1 MGERGPAPKAKT
13 VRARDGKVNE
23 TLYADGEVRGF
34 DLPDEALEENEVWH
48 PVVREWWEA
57 FRRSPQAKLIVTDVQ
72 WWDLVAAMRVFQ
84 DFWAGKA
91 RGRTLRSAEL
101 RAILAG
107 YLVSPAAA
115 RRSGIDIT
123 LPPTDPDEAEA
134 EAAKTRGPGT
144 VTSLDSR
151 RARLLA
157 PADDEPEKKPAKKAV
172 ARKAPAKKAPVKRA
186 PAKKPAVAKKVVKK
200 AVTKPPRK
208 T

>member
-1 MGERGPAPKAKT
+1 MGTRGPAPKAKT
-13 VRARDGKVNE
+13 VRDRDGKVNE

-34 DLPDEALEENEVWH
+34 DLPDSALEENEVWH
-48 PVVREWWEA
+48 PVVLEWWDA

-151 RARLLA
+151 RTRLLE
-157 PADDEPEKKPAKKAV
+157 PVDDEPVKKAPAKKAV

-186 PAKKPAVAKKVVKK
+186 PAKKPATKVVKK
-200 AVTKPPRK
+200 AVTKPARK